1 MKILKTF
8 TGTSVAGINLKF
20 LYISMLLAL
29 VVFSVLLPGCQQN
42 TLTPPPAETITD
54 PPIEL
59 DPLELF
65 NEYEAD
71 PAGTMAKY
79 EGKRLHFPYVL
90 VEAMSFLGEPPDEDL
105 YVQMGKVKFRVEYPS
120 QLSYIREGYI
130 VEATGALWGKQL
142 AYLIIKNCWLKVI
155 DPPGGI
161 DEMPPE
167 Y

>member
-8 TGTSVAGINLKF
+8 TGAFAPMLQSKF
-20 LYISMLLAL
+20 MYISVLLGL
-29 VVFSVLLPGCQQN
+29 SVLCIMLPGCQQN

-65 NEYEAD
+65 EEYEAD
-71 PAGTMAKY
+71 PEGTMAKY
-79 EGKRLHFPYVL
+79 EGKRLHFPYVK

-105 YVQMGKVKFRVEYPS
+105 FVQMGKVKFRVEYPS
-120 QLSYIREGYI
+120 QLSYIREGYV
-130 VEATGALWGKQL
+130 VEATGDLWGKQL

-155 DPPGGI
+155 DPPGGT